1 MLKKYL
7 TADQLLQDSYRLAL
21 DIVESGFKPTFLLA
35 VWRGG
40 APIGIAIQEVLEVC
54 GISVNHIAVR
64 TSYYTAPAQR
74 ARRVRVHGLGY
85 VVDTLGANDRLLIVD
100 DVHDS
105 GRSVEALVDRIQR
118 ECGPNTPTE
127 IKLATP
133 YYKPSKS
140 EVATAPDFYLHEVE
154 DWLVFPHELQG
165 LSKEE
170 LLESKPASEENKH
183 RLLNLIEHSL
193 ADK

>member
-40 APIGIAIQEVLEVC
+40 APIGIAIQEVFEVC
-54 GISVNHIAVR
+54 GICVNHIAVR
-64 TSYYTAPAQR
+64 TYYYTAPAER
-74 ARRVRVHGLGY
+74 ARQVRVHGLGY
-85 VVDTLGANDRLLIVD
+85 VVEALCSDDRLLIVD

-105 GRSVEALVDRIQR
+105 GRSVEVLVERIQR
-118 ECGPNTPTE
+118 ECGRNVPME

-133 YYKPSKS
+133 YYKPGKS
-140 EVATAPDFYLHEVE
+140 EVATVPDYYLHEVE

-165 LSKEE
+165 LSKQE
-170 LLESKPASEENKH
+170 LMESKPASEENKR
-183 RLLNLIEHSL
+183 RLLNFIEQT
-193 ADK
+193 